1 MGSLHMGLI
10 TSPGY
15 RGWDTA
21 TDSARGVIPGGNSHR
36 HCHPCRVHIGPRVVM
51 GLWVAAWSW
60 CEGSGMLLCV
70 WLWVCLDSPWQM
82 NLVAGC
88 FYDGM
93 LLYAMVLNETLRE
106 GGSKK
111 NATHIIEKMRDRK
124 FQGNA
129 GMSAAGLWVPWGW
142 WNSMPI
148 PPAS

>member
-1 MGSLHMGLI
+1 
-10 TSPGY
+10 
-15 RGWDTA
+15 
-21 TDSARGVIPGGNSHR
+21 
-36 HCHPCRVHIGPRVVM
+36 
-51 GLWVAAWSW
+51 
-60 CEGSGMLLCV
+60 MLLCA
-70 WLWVCLDSPWQM
+70 WPWVCSDSPWQM

-129 GMSAAGLWVPWGW
+129 GMGEPGCGCPGGGGTQSLSHLRLNFPTGVTGLVSMDSNNDRDTDFNLWAMSDPKTGQYEVGASTRFPLFGAGGW
-142 WNSMPI
+142 NFRVWAWPHLSLP
-148 PPAS
+148 